1 MNWLLWREYRLN
13 RLILAAAA
21 VTLLLPYVVALFAIG
36 ALVVMD
42 EPIEEI
48 LEGALEWSLLSS
60 WIAVL
65 LMASNAIAG
74 ERTERS
80 AEFVAYLPLPRKQ
93 LLAAKLLLSLIAVA
107 TMLGFHTLAA
117 IICFGPP
124 ETVRNVEPGLLA
136 ALISVLMLTYG
147 ASWLMSSLQPSV
159 VVAAVTG
166 FVTTVLLVLCVAYF
180 VGARLEETTERVD
193 SEAYVTQRTIVWII
207 ASSLSVAVV
216 CFAIGTWKYLRTTE
230 LR

>member
-13 RLILAAAA
+13 RLILAAGA
-21 VTLLLPYVVALFAIG
+21 VLLLLPYVVALVAVG
-36 ALVVMD
+36 ALVVME
-42 EPIEEI
+42 EPIEGI
-48 LEGALEWSLLSS
+48 LEGALAWSLLSS

-74 ERTERS
+74 ERTDRS
-80 AEFVAYLPLPRKQ
+80 AEFLAYLPLPRKQ

-107 TMLGFHTLAA
+107 TMLGFHTLAS
-117 IICFGPP
+117 IICFGPA
-124 ETVRNVEPGLLA
+124 ETVRNVDPRLLTT
-136 ALISVLMLTYG
+136 LISILLLTYG
-147 ASWLMSSLQPSV
+147 ASWLMSSLQSSV
-159 VVAAVTG
+159 VVAAVSG
-166 FVTTVLLVLCVAYF
+166 FVTTVLVLFCVAYF
-180 VGARLEETTERVD
+180 VGARIEETTEPVD
-193 SEAYVTQRTIVWII
+193 VDEYVLKPMIMWMI